1 MNGTIASD
9 SCQSGQ
15 QIETGKYRWAKS
27 LALQLLKKLQHGTI
41 ILCDGGNLQHFGN
54 GELPRV
60 RIIINHP
67 AAWKQIL
74 FGGSIGAAEAYINKL
89 WDVDDLTGLV
99 RIMVAN
105 MTLLDRM
112 ERGFAWLLAPVRLL
126 SHKLNRNSRRGA
138 KANIL
143 SHYDLGN
150 NLYKAFLDP
159 TMMYSSALYPH
170 DNSSLEEAA
179 IYKLETICKKLDLQ
193 PEDEIIE
200 IGSGW
205 GGFAIYAATNYGC
218 RVTTTTISDAQYKE
232 ARKRIDE
239 LGLSDRITLLKSDY
253 RDLSGRYDKLVSI
266 EMIEAVGN
274 SFLPS
279 FFTKCRDLL
288 KEHGTMLLQAI
299 TITDQ
304 KYKQYLRGVDF
315 IQRFIFPG
323 GCVVSNNRMVELFT
337 GRTDM
342 VVRDLHDFGY
352 DYARTL
358 RDWRHRF
365 HKALPQLEKE
375 GYDERFR
382 RLWDFYFAYCEGGFL
397 ERAISVVQLVAT
409 RPKSRL
415 VIRPQSA
422 LAEHRF
428 GT

>member
-1 MNGTIASD
+1 MNGTIASE
-9 SCQSGQ
+9 SCRPGS
-15 QIETGKYRWAKS
+15 QIETGQKRWARS
-27 LALQLLKKLQHGTI
+27 LVFQLMKRLQHGTI
-41 ILCDGGNLQHFGN
+41 SICDGGSIQHFGS

-60 RIIINHP
+60 RITINHP
-67 AAWKQIL
+67 AAWKQTL
-74 FGGSIGAAEAYINKL
+74 FGGSIGAADAYINRL
-89 WDVDDLTGLV
+89 WDVDDLPGLV

-105 MTLLDRM
+105 MTVLDKM
-112 ERGFAWLLAPVRLL
+112 ERGLAWLLAPVRLL
-126 SHKLNRNSRRGA
+126 GHRLNRNSRRGA

-150 NLYKAFLDP
+150 DLYRAFLDP

-170 DNSSLEEAA
+170 DSSSLEEAA
-179 IYKLETICKKLDLQ
+179 VYKLDTICKKLNLQ
-193 PEDEIIE
+193 PEDEVLE

-205 GGFAIYAATNYGC
+205 GGFAIYAAANYGC
-218 RVTTTTISDAQYKE
+218 RVTTTTISDAQYRE
-232 ARKRIDE
+232 VRRKIDA
-239 LGLSDRITLLKSDY
+239 LGLSGRITLLQSDY
-253 RDLSGRYDKLVSI
+253 RDLSGKYDKLVSI

-274 SFLPS
+274 GFLPA

-304 KYKQYLRGVDF
+304 KYNQYLRGVDF

-323 GCVVSNNRMVELFT
+323 GCVVSNSRMVELLT
-337 GRTDM
+337 SRTDM

-358 RDWRHRF
+358 KDWRRRF
-365 HKALPQLEKE
+365 HKAMPELEEK
-375 GYDERFR
+375 GYDDRFR
-382 RLWDFYFAYCEGGFL
+382 RLWDFYLAYCEGGFL

-415 VIRPQSA
+415 VVRLQTGQI
-422 LAEHRF
+422 EN
-428 GT
+428 